1 MTSRKAELRCLLCLS
16 RVALDPFDGAEC
28 NGETE
33 TLADGVE
40 WWTMFRN
47 IPICQQYYF
56 ATNLLVDNRY
66 TYASP
71 IFGRDILLKELED
84 KLSRP

>member
-1 MTSRKAELRCLLCLS
+1 MG
-16 RVALDPFDGAEC
+16 VDPLDGAEC

-40 WWTMFRN
+40 WWTMFGSL
-47 IPICQQYYF
+47 PICQQYYF
-56 ATNLLVDNRY
+56 ATNLLIDDVY
-66 TYASP
+66 IYASP
-71 IFGRDILLKELED
+71 IFGRDILLKELKD